1 MAVGKQVHVEIGP
14 NGLPIRIFR
23 TKDWRDLPAD
33 LVQIMDRSHAVGA
46 IRAQVF
52 DRAGGDSPAGG
63 EIHECERCGR
73 TIRWETFE
81 LHETVPKGK
90 HGEVSVANCAA
101 LCHNCHTGS
110 PDSAHGSRRWKTAK
124 IKSHEGQNG

>member
-1 MAVGKQVHVEIGP
+1 MTKQVHVELGP

-52 DRAGGDSPAGG
+52 DRATGDSPAGG
-63 EIHECERCGR
+63 ESSECERCGR
-73 TIRWETFE
+73 YITWESFE
-81 LHETVPKGK
+81 MHETAPKGSG
-90 HGEVSVANCAA
+90 GEVSLENCEA
-101 LCHNCHTGS
+101 LCHGCHQGNT
-110 PDSAHGSRRWKTAK
+110 DSAHGNRRWQTSK
-124 IKSHEGQNG
+124 IKSK